1 MDFLLPHILYPLNI
15 CCGQL
20 FTKQIHECFL
30 IDAFTIKFTNALL
43 KITVIE
49 EG

>member
-20 FTKQIHECFL
+20 FTKLIHKIMKFCTLIQISLCFL
-30 IDAFTIKFTNALL
+30 CNF
-43 KITVIE
+43 
-49 EG
+49 